1 MTFEIPSRVLVV
13 FAHPDDADFGCSGTV
28 AAWTAAGATAV
39 YCLLTSGNKGS
50 HDLKATP
57 ARVARTRERE
67 QKAAAEILGVEK
79 CVFLR
84 HDDGELEVSMKL
96 RGEVCRVIRDEK
108 PDLVICPDPWRPYQ
122 THPDHR
128 VAGWVGLDGVIAAR
142 DHLFFPEQLSRKRT
156 HHRVGRIL
164 LFGTAEANLVVDI
177 GETFPR
183 KLEALH
189 AHASQPHNREP
200 VEFEERMRTFAE
212 TFGRP
217 WGFKAAE
224 AFRYIDRF

>member
-1 MTFEIPSRVLVV
+1 MTFEIPRRVLVV

-28 AAWTAAGATAV
+28 AAWTEAGAEVV

-57 ARVARTRERE
+57 AQVARTRERE
-67 QKAAAEILGVEK
+67 QRAAAEILGVEK

-84 HDDGELEVSMKL
+84 HDDGELEVTMAL
-96 RGEVCRVIRDEK
+96 RSEVCRVIRDEK

-128 VAGWVGLDGVIAAR
+128 VAGWCGLDGVIAAR
-142 DHLFFPEQLSRKRT
+142 DHLFFRAQLRGGRA

-164 LFGTAEANLVVDI
+164 LFGTAEPNLVVDI
-177 GETFPR
+177 GATFDR
-183 KLEALH
+183 KLAALR

-200 VEFEERMRTFAE
+200 VEFEKRMRAFAE
-212 TFGRP
+212 AFGKP
-217 WGFKAAE
+217 WGYAAAE

>member
-1 MTFEIPSRVLVV
+1 MSFEIPRRALIV

-28 AAWTAAGATAV
+28 AAWTAEGTSVV

-67 QKAAAEILGVEK
+67 QRAAAEILGVEK

-84 HDDGELEVSMKL
+84 HDDGELEVTMAL

-108 PDLVICPDPWRPYQ
+108 PDLVICPDPWREYQ

-142 DHLFFPEQLSRKRT
+142 DHLFFRTQLRGGRT

-164 LFGTAEANLVVDI
+164 LFGTAEPNLVVDI
-177 GETFPR
+177 TSTFDR
-183 KLEALH
+183 KLAALH
-189 AHASQPHNREP
+189 AHASQPHNRERAA
-200 VEFEERMRTFAE
+200 FDERMRTFAE
-212 TFGRP
+212 AFGKP
-217 WGFKAAE
+217 WGFRAAE

>member
-1 MTFEIPSRVLVV
+1 
-13 FAHPDDADFGCSGTV
+13 
-28 AAWTAAGATAV
+28 V

-50 HDLKATP
+50 HDLKQRP
-57 ARVARTRERE
+57 AQVARIRERE
-67 QKAAAEILGVEK
+67 QRAAGEILGLEK

-84 HDDGELEVSMKL
+84 HDDGELEVTMAL

-142 DHLFFPEQLSRKRT
+142 DHLFFPEQLRRGRT
-156 HHRVGRIL
+156 LHRVSRIM
-164 LFGTAEANLVVDI
+164 LFGTTEPTLVVDI
-177 GETFPR
+177 ADTFER
-183 KLEALH
+183 KLAALR

-200 VEFEERMRTFAE
+200 EAFEERMRSFAA

-217 WGFKAAE
+217 WGMSAAE

>member
-1 MTFEIPSRVLVV
+1 MSFEIPRRALVV

-28 AAWTAAGATAV
+28 AAWTAEGTSVV

-67 QKAAAEILGVEK
+67 QRAAAEILGVEK

-84 HDDGELEVSMKL
+84 HDDGELEVTMAL

-108 PDLVICPDPWRPYQ
+108 PDLVICPDPWREYQ

-142 DHLFFPEQLSRKRT
+142 DHLFFRTQLRGGRT

-164 LFGTAEANLVVDI
+164 LFGTAEPNLVVDI
-177 GETFPR
+177 TSTFDR
-183 KLEALH
+183 KLAALH
-189 AHASQPHNREP
+189 AHASQPHNRERAA
-200 VEFEERMRTFAE
+200 FDERMRTFAE
-212 TFGRP
+212 AFGKP
-217 WGFKAAE
+217 WGFRAAE

>member
-1 MTFEIPSRVLVV
+1 MTFEIPRRALVV

-28 AAWTAAGATAV
+28 ATWTDAGASVV

-50 HDLKATP
+50 HDPKATP
-57 ARVARTRERE
+57 ARIARLRERE
-67 QKAAAEILGVEK
+67 QQAAARILGVEK

-84 HDDGELEVSMKL
+84 HDDGELEATMKL

-142 DHLFFPEQLSRKRT
+142 DHLFFPAQLRGGRT
-156 HHRVGRIL
+156 HHRVERIL
-164 LFGTAEANLVVDI
+164 LFGTAEANVVVDI
-177 GETFPR
+177 APTLER
-183 KLEALH
+183 KLAALH
-189 AHASQPHNREP
+189 AHASQPHNRERA
-200 VEFEERMRTFAE
+200 EFDARMRQFARG
-212 TFGRP
+212 FGEP
-217 WGFKAAE
+217 WGFRAAE

>member
-1 MTFEIPSRVLVV
+1 VAFEIPKRTLVV
-13 FAHPDDADFGCSGTV
+13 VAHPDDADFGCSGTV
-28 AAWTAAGATAV
+28 AQWTARGSTVV
-39 YCLLTSGNKGS
+39 YCLLTSGNKGT
-50 HDLKATP
+50 HDPKMTP
-57 ARVARTRERE
+57 ARIARVRERE
-67 QKAAAEILGVEK
+67 QQAAAAILGVQK

-84 HDDGELEVSMKL
+84 HDDGELEVTMSL

-142 DHLFFPEQLSRKRT
+142 DHLFFPQQLRGKRA
-156 HHRVGRIL
+156 HHRVSRLL

-177 GETFPR
+177 GTTFET
-183 KLEALH
+183 KLAALR
-189 AHASQPHNREP
+189 AHASQPHNRDP
-200 VEFEERMRTFAE
+200 KGFADRIQS
-212 TFGRP
+212 FASAIGQP
-217 WGFKAAE
+217 WGMTAAE